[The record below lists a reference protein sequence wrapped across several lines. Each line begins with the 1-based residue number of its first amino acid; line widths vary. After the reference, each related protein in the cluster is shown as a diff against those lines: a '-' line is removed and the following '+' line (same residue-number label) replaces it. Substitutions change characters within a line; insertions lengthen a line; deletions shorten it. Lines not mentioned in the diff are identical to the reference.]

1 MRTIRGLIQTD
12 IYTTEG
18 GYVALKQPSQL
29 GGDGAICL
37 LSVDQLPEVIGELE
51 ALYENRQRWVDAM
64 PE

>member
-1 MRTIRGLIQTD
+1 MRTIKGLIQTD

-29 GGDGAICL
+29 GGEDPICL
-37 LSVDQLPEVIGELE
+37 LSVDQLPEVIGELQT
-51 ALYENRQRWVDAM
+51 LYANRQQWEDAM

>member
-1 MRTIRGLIQTD
+1 MRTIRGLIQID

-29 GGDGAICL
+29 GGDDSICL

-51 ALYENRQRWVDAM
+51 TLYENRQRWAETT

>member
-1 MRTIRGLIQTD
+1 MRTIKGLIQTD

-29 GGDGAICL
+29 GGDDSICL
-37 LSVDQLPEVIGELE
+37 LSVDQLPDVIGELQT
-51 ALYENRQRWVDAM
+51 LYANRQRWEGST